1 MRSADQ
7 LVLLYLDDLIEL
19 VTELRRIYPEAV
31 RSADDV
37 LVGRAS
43 AVPVRTSS
51 IADPTASAALDP
63 RRRARHSNVKQ
74 SRKNVKAAVTAL
86 RQALAHAT
94 LAADSQ

>member
-1 MRSADQ
+1 MRSADE
-7 LVLLYLDDLIEL
+7 LVLLHLDDLIAL
-19 VTELRRIYPEAV
+19 VAEVRRIYPEAV
-31 RSADDV
+31 RSANDV
-37 LVGRAS
+37 SLGRSS

-63 RRRARHSNVKQ
+63 RRRARQSNVKE
-74 SRKNVKAAVTAL
+74 SRRSVKAAVTAL